1 MNYWKDKTILI
12 ISPESWGMNFVSKH
26 HYAIELAKRGNKI
39 YFLNPPQARDT
50 CFEVK
55 SIDGYESLF
64 EINYPLTLRGLNKL
78 PSFIADFINKFLV
91 RKILETTSKLDVVWS
106 FDPFR
111 LQNLDLF
118 GAGKKIY
125 FSADPHDSGKEAII
139 ARKADIVLTPSRLVA
154 AKFYGLNCNVCNIG
168 HGVSDIFFEQYDLND
183 ELSLPGNN
191 QLKVGYVGNLNYRFL
206 AKKVLEEIVTSNRN
220 IDFIFLGPL
229 EKSNLS
235 HVNTPTNTEF
245 FRNLKKN
252 ANVFLLGQKPFSEI
266 KRYLRKFDLL
276 LSCYGEGADK
286 ILLAS
291 NHKTLEFLSSG
302 KPIVSHYMDEYRD
315 RKDLIQMAEEDNGD
329 LAQVFSK
336 TVENIKVF
344 DNEESTLKRIAF
356 AREHT
361 YEKKLRKIKKLL
373 NQSSRK
379 MS

>member
-1 MNYWKDKTILI
+1 MNYWDDKTILI

-26 HYAIELAKRGNKI
+26 HYAIELANRGSKV
-39 YFLNPPQARDT
+39 YFLNPPKVRDT
-50 CFEVK
+50 FFEVN
-55 SIDGYESLF
+55 SINGHESLF
-64 EINYPLTLRGLNKL
+64 EINYPLSVRGLNKL
-78 PSFIADFINKFLV
+78 PSFIADFFNKFLV
-91 RKILETTSKLDVVWS
+91 RKILETTSQLDVVWS

-125 FSADPHDSGKEAII
+125 FCADPHDIEKEAII
-139 ARKADIVLTPSRLVA
+139 ARKADVILTPSRLLA
-154 AKFYGLNCNVCNIG
+154 EKFFGLNCNVCNIG
-168 HGVSDIFFEQYDLND
+168 HGISDIFFEQYDFNN

-206 AKKVLEEIVTSNRN
+206 AKKVLEEIVISNPN

-235 HVNTPTNTEF
+235 HLNAPTNTEF
-245 FRNLKKN
+245 FRNLKKS
-252 ANVFLLGQKPFSEI
+252 ANVFLLGQKPYSEI
-266 KRYLRKFDLL
+266 KFYLRAFDLL

-286 ILLAS
+286 VFLSS

-302 KPIVSHYMDEYRD
+302 KPIVSHYMDEYTD
-315 RKDLIQMAEEDNGD
+315 KSDLIQMADENKD
-329 LAQVFSK
+329 LAQVFSE
-336 TVENIKVF
+336 TVENIHTF
-344 DNEESTLKRIAF
+344 NTAESTLKRISF
-356 AREHT
+356 AKKHT
-361 YEKKLRKIKKLL
+361 YEKKLRKIEELL